1 MHWHR
6 LEANSTESHI
16 GATLPAPWDDLPR
29 MSLAMMRSS
38 IEDGAMIVQIVNP
51 ALRPSKETI
60 QNYVNATRFA
70 TCCTFPRQ
78 HDPCGLRTSHA
89 H

>member
-16 GATLPAPWDDLPR
+16 GATLPAPLDDLPR

-38 IEDGAMIVQIVNP
+38 IEDGGQLSCKSSI
-51 ALRPSKETI
+51 RH
-60 QNYVNATRFA
+60 F
-70 TCCTFPRQ
+70 
-78 HDPCGLRTSHA
+78 G
-89 H
+89 